1 MKSAIHRNALAAAV
15 LLMIAALPAI
25 AQDEDQDSA
34 PSGRRDRSGH
44 VREER
49 STASSKP
56 VEQQFPGATRTSPET
71 KPTKKLGPKLQK
83 ISKANEDEKYA
94 EARAMADEVIAD
106 GSGNAYDHAIAAQMA
121 AGAALDSN
129 DTSGAMAYLQ
139 KAVEF
144 NGLDNNAHFGS
155 LLTLAQLQ
163 LQEDKYADAL
173 ATIDRFLTETK
184 SQKPEHLVIKGSALY
199 NLQKFPEAVAVMK
212 QAIAATPDPRAD
224 WMQLLM
230 SAYFESDQTA
240 EAAKLAEQIAAKKPD
255 DKRAQTNLATI
266 YQQIDMFDKSA
277 AVMEKLRA
285 AGQMTEDKDY
295 RVLYTAYLN
304 MEGQE
309 KKGAEVIDEGLKKG
323 VLQPDFKT
331 YLALAQAYYFSDQA
345 APAIDAYR
353 KAAPLA
359 PDGETY
365 LNLARVL
372 WQENRIGE
380 AKEAAKQA
388 IAKGVKKPDEAKKIL
403 ALPGK

>member
-15 LLMIAALPAI
+15 LLMMAAQPAFS
-25 AQDEDQDSA
+25 QDEGDQA
-34 PSGRRDRSGH
+34 PSGRRDRNGQM
-44 VREER
+44 RPDR
-49 STASSKP
+49 KAASAEK
-56 VEQQFPGATRTSPET
+56 VEQQFPGATRQSPET
-71 KPTKKLGPKLQK
+71 RPTKKIGPKLQK

-106 GSGNAYDHAIAAQMA
+106 TSGNAYDRAIAAQMA

-129 DTSGAMAYLQ
+129 DTLAAIGYLQ

-144 NGLDNNAHFGS
+144 DGLDNNAHFGS
-155 LLTLAQLQ
+155 MLTLAQLQ
-163 LQEDKYADAL
+163 LQEDKFAEAL
-173 ATIDRFLTETK
+173 ASIDRFLTETK
-184 SQKPEHLVIKGSALY
+184 SQKPDHLVIKGSALY
-199 NLQKFPEAVAVMK
+199 NLQKFPEAIAVMK

-224 WMQLLM
+224 WLSLLM

-255 DKRAQTNLATI
+255 DKRAQLNLATI

-277 AVMEKLRA
+277 AVMEKLRT

-304 MEGQE
+304 MDGQE

-323 VLQPDFKT
+323 VLTADFKT
-331 YLALAQAYYFSDQA
+331 YLALAQAYYFSDQ
-345 APAIDAYR
+345 PG
-353 KAAPLA
+353 PLA

-365 LNLARVL
+365 LNLARAL
-372 WQENRIGE
+372 WQEDRIPE

-388 IAKGVKKPDEAKKIL
+388 IAKGIKKPDDAKKIL